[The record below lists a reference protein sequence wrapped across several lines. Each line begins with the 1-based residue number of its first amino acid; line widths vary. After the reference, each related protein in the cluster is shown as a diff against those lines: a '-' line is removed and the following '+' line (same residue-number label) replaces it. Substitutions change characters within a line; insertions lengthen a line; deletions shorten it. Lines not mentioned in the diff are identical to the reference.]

1 VSEPL
6 ATRIEID
13 GRPGTLEQLRALTLP
28 DFGHF
33 TAMQVRGGAVRGL
46 ELHLA
51 RLSTANR
58 EMFGVGLDGDLIR
71 DHIRHALGD
80 DVADASVR
88 VHLQGP
94 DERVDPSVIVTVRP
108 PGGMTG
114 GHWSLKSVPYQR
126 SLAHLKHLGDFGQ
139 SYYRRL
145 VRRGGFDEALLTG
158 PDGIISEGAIT
169 NVGFFDG
176 DAVVWPGAPCL
187 AGITMRLLEPAL
199 AARGLPSRCATVRLA
214 DVDTFASILVT
225 NSRGIAPVGRIDGL
239 AVPVDTR
246 LMATVADAYASVPW
260 DRI

>member
-1 VSEPL
+1 MTEPL
-6 ATRIEID
+6 AIRIEID
-13 GRPGTLEQLRALTLP
+13 GRPGALEQLRTLVLP

-46 ELHLA
+46 DLHLA
-51 RLSTANR
+51 RLSAANL
-58 EMFGVGLDGDLIR
+58 EMFGVGLDGDLVR

-80 DVADASVR
+80 VADASVR
-88 VHLQGP
+88 VHVQGP

-139 SYYRRL
+139 SYYRRQ

-169 NVGFFDG
+169 NVAFYDG
-176 DAVVWPGAPCL
+176 DSLVWPGAPCL
-187 AGITMRLLEPAL
+187 AGVTMSLLRPAL
-199 AARGLPSRCATVRLA
+199 ATRGLPSRHATVRLA
-214 DVDTFASILVT
+214 DLDGFASILVT
-225 NSRGIAPVGRIDGL
+225 NARGIAPVGRVDGL

-246 LMATVADAYASVPW
+246 LLAAVDDAYESVPW
-260 DRI
+260 DVI